1 VSRLSGKRALVTG
14 GGSGIGRATCRRF
27 AAEGAA
33 VVVADLLGERA
44 EEVAAESGGTA
55 VQADVTVAAD
65 VGRMV
70 EAAGRID
77 VLVNNAGGGFADDLL
92 EVSEEEWDGD
102 VTVNLKSAF
111 LCSKAVLPG
120 MIEQGSG
127 VIVNIASVNGIAF
140 FANEPYSAAK
150 AGLISLTRS
159 MAVRY
164 GKHGIRAVAI
174 APGTI
179 RSPIWQERVDKEP
192 AIFER
197 LVRWYPLGRVGEP
210 EDVANA
216 AAFLASDD
224 ASWISGDV
232 LRVDGGLLAGNSGST
247 GGKLH
252 SIRPSVRF
260 KARMLC
266 APTISTLPLELAWT
280 TARGR
285 QATSGTQGAAQQLPR
300 QVAVRHAP
308 SRPTRSRSPRSRRPR
323 AARRSPPPTPTS
335 SPTSTRAWARS
346 WAPRT
351 RSARSRRASPAAPS
365 SCSSSGPPCPCA
377 GSAA

>member
-1 VSRLSGKRALVTG
+1 MRLEGKRAIVTG

-27 AAEGAA
+27 AAEGAT
-33 VVVADLLGERA
+33 VLVADLLGERA
-44 EEVAAESGGTA
+44 EEVAAEVGGMA

-65 VGRMV
+65 VARMA
-70 EAAGRID
+70 ETAGRID

-92 EVSEEEWDGD
+92 EISEEEWEAD

-127 VIVNIASVNGIAF
+127 VIVNITSVNGMAF

-150 AGLISLTRS
+150 AGVISLTRS

-197 LVRWYPLGRVGEP
+197 LLRWYPLGRVGEP

-232 LRVDGGLLAGNSGST
+232 LRVDGGLLAGNAQM
-247 GGKLH
+247 
-252 SIRPSVRF
+252 
-260 KARMLC
+260 AR
-266 APTISTLPLELAWT
+266 EL
-280 TARGR
+280 
-285 QATSGTQGAAQQLPR
+285 
-300 QVAVRHAP
+300 VANF
-308 SRPTRSRSPRSRRPR
+308 SPDDEV
-323 AARRSPPPTPTS
+323 
-335 SPTSTRAWARS
+335 
-346 WAPRT
+346 
-351 RSARSRRASPAAPS
+351 
-365 SCSSSGPPCPCA
+365 
-377 GSAA
+377 

>member
-1 VSRLSGKRALVTG
+1 MSRLDGKRAIVTG

-44 EEVAAESGGTA
+44 EEVAAEIGGTPI
-55 VQADVTVAAD
+55 QADVTLAVDVA
-65 VGRMV
+65 RMV
-70 EAAGRID
+70 KAAGRID
-77 VLVNNAGGGFADDLL
+77 VLVNNAGGGFADDVL
-92 EVSEEEWDGD
+92 EISEEEWDTD
-102 VTVNLKSAF
+102 VALNLKSAF

-127 VIVNIASVNGIAF
+127 VIVSIASVNGIAF

-179 RSPIWQERVDKEP
+179 RSPLWQERVDKEP

-224 ASWISGDV
+224 AAWITGDV
-232 LRVDGGLLAGNSGST
+232 LRVDGGLLAGNAQM
-247 GGKLH
+247 
-252 SIRPSVRF
+252 
-260 KARMLC
+260 AR
-266 APTISTLPLELAWT
+266 EL
-280 TARGR
+280 
-285 QATSGTQGAAQQLPR
+285 
-300 QVAVRHAP
+300 VANF
-308 SRPTRSRSPRSRRPR
+308 SPDDES
-323 AARRSPPPTPTS
+323 
-335 SPTSTRAWARS
+335 
-346 WAPRT
+346 
-351 RSARSRRASPAAPS
+351 
-365 SCSSSGPPCPCA
+365 
-377 GSAA
+377 

>member
-1 VSRLSGKRALVTG
+1 MSRLSGKRALVTG

-27 AAEGAA
+27 ASEGAT

-44 EEVAAESGGTA
+44 EEVAAEIGGTA

-65 VGRMV
+65 VERMV

-92 EVSEEEWDGD
+92 EISEEEWDTD

-111 LCSKAVLPG
+111 LCSKAVLPR

-232 LRVDGGLLAGNSGST
+232 LRVDGGLLAGNAQM
-247 GGKLH
+247 
-252 SIRPSVRF
+252 
-260 KARMLC
+260 AR
-266 APTISTLPLELAWT
+266 EL
-280 TARGR
+280 
-285 QATSGTQGAAQQLPR
+285 
-300 QVAVRHAP
+300 VANF
-308 SRPTRSRSPRSRRPR
+308 SPDDES
-323 AARRSPPPTPTS
+323 
-335 SPTSTRAWARS
+335 
-346 WAPRT
+346 
-351 RSARSRRASPAAPS
+351 
-365 SCSSSGPPCPCA
+365 
-377 GSAA
+377 